1 MSSEKFTFF
10 YKGPLSQW
18 SLSPFTVD
26 EVEYNCAEQY
36 MMAEKARLFG
46 DRETWE
52 KILAT
57 DSPKKHQELGRQ
69 VLGFDEEIWEAHA
82 RNIVYDGNWAK
93 FSQSENHRNALMLT
107 AGTTLVEASPVDQL
121 WGIGL
126 SEKDPRALN
135 RSTWRGRN
143 WLGEVLTIV
152 RINLT
157 RKLDLNA

>member
-1 MSSEKFTFF
+1 
-10 YKGPLSQW
+10 
-18 SLSPFTVD
+18 
-26 EVEYNCAEQY
+26 
-36 MMAEKARLFG
+36 
-46 DRETWE
+46 
-52 KILAT
+52 
-57 DSPKKHQELGRQ
+57 
-69 VLGFDEEIWEAHA
+69 
-82 RNIVYDGNWAK
+82 
-93 FSQSENHRNALMLT
+93 
-107 AGTTLVEASPVDQL
+107 VDQL